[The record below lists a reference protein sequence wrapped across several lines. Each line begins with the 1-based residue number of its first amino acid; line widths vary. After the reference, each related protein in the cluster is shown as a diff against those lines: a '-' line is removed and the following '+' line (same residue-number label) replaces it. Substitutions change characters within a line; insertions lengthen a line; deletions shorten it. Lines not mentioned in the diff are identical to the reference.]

1 MADSSNT
8 QCNLRSCSKAPT
20 GPTLPPVTEDD
31 HPGHG
36 EQARDNTAALNRLL
50 SPLPIGP
57 SSTTTQR
64 SATTQ
69 RPTATQRNLPVATN
83 CATPS
88 QLLPGPSRQI
98 MRPISTWR
106 PVPRPHGH
114 PSPLDAAQA
123 ELSGEDPA
131 GGAPAFPDSMSRS
144 NTHSVDDE
152 DDGEDEPPRRSA
164 FFLDGS
170 PSDPGQPE
178 PAAPPPRAPTS
189 VAYTHGE

>member
-1 MADSSNT
+1 MADSLNT
-8 QCNLRSCSKAPT
+8 QRNLRSRSKGPT

-31 HPGHG
+31 HPGQG
-36 EQARDNTAALNRLL
+36 EQARDNTAVLNRLL

-57 SSTTTQR
+57 SSTTTQC

-69 RPTATQRNLPVATN
+69 CPTATQRNLPVATN
-83 CATPS
+83 RVTPS
-88 QLLPGPSRQI
+88 QPLPGPPHQI

-106 PVPRPHGH
+106 PVPHPHGH
-114 PSPLDAAQA
+114 PSPLDTAQA
-123 ELSGEDPA
+123 EPSGEDPA
-131 GGAPAFPDSMSRS
+131 GGAPAFPDSVSRS
-144 NTHSVDDE
+144 NTHSVDNE

-178 PAAPPPRAPTS
+178 PTAPPPHAPTS
-189 VAYTHGE
+189 AAYTRGE